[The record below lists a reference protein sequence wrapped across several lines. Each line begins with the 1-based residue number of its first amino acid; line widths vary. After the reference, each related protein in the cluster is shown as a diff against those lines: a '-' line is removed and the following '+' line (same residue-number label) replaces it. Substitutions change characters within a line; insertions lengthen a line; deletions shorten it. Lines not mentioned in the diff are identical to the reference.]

1 MKILRAKKS
10 EFTKIALHLKCFFSK
25 LYEYSLKIVMILET
39 DFNLYKETSPL
50 VYFRGKAN
58 GME

>member
-1 MKILRAKKS
+1 MEECYKRSKTKSAFFRMKILRAKKS

-39 DFNLYKETSPL
+39 DL
-50 VYFRGKAN
+50 
-58 GME
+58 